1 MHWPPG
7 ARVATADPPRE
18 RKPRRIVHEP
28 QKTLKLLGAA
38 AAAFA
43 GTPACSAVPR
53 SPRPS
58 RFTLPPLGYPYE
70 ALEPHIDTATMN
82 FHHKNHHNAF
92 ISNLNGLVEK
102 YPDLATKPPEEILSN
117 LSAVPEA
124 VRTPVRNNLGGH
136 WNHTFF
142 WELMTPGGAKAPAGD
157 LKSAID
163 GTFGDFDK
171 MKAAVKQAAV
181 GRFGSGWAWLA
192 VKDKKLT
199 IFNTPYQDTPHMDN
213 AAHGG
218 GRHRRVG
225 ARLLPQAPVQARR
238 LRRRVVERGEL
249 GQGGRQLQEGH
260 GVSIGAPA
268 RRNQRAGER
277 LGIAGDAGWSGMTWR
292 TTKRSPGGDRQGFF
306 LLPDGGYEGQPGKL
320 V

>member
-1 MHWPPG
+1 M
-7 ARVATADPPRE
+7 D
-18 RKPRRIVHEP
+18 RR
-28 QKTLKLLGAA
+28 QTLKLLAG

-43 GTPACSAVPR
+43 GSATTM
-53 SPRPS
+53 S
-58 RFTLPPLGYPYE
+58 RAVFAQAKPFTLPPLGYPYE

-92 ISNLNGLVEK
+92 ITNLNGLVEK
-102 YPDLATKPPEEILSN
+102 YPDLATKTPEQIVSN

-124 VRTPVRNNLGGH
+124 VRTPVRNNMGGH

-142 WELMTPGGAKAPAGD
+142 WELMTPGGAKTPTGE

-199 IFNTPYQDTPHMDN
+199 IFNTPYQDSPHMDN
-213 AAHGG
+213 AAMAVAGIDVWEHAYYLKHQYKRGDY
-218 GRHRRVG
+218 VD
-225 ARLLPQAPVQARR
+225 AWWN
-238 LRRRVVERGEL
+238 VVNWDK
-249 GQGGRQLQEGH
+249 
-260 GVSIGAPA
+260 AA
-268 RRNQRAGER
+268 ANFKKAM
-277 LGIAGDAGWSGMTWR
+277 A
-292 TTKRSPGGDRQGFF
+292 
-306 LLPDGGYEGQPGKL
+306 
-320 V
+320 

>member
-1 MHWPPG
+1 MN
-7 ARVATADPPRE
+7 
-18 RKPRRIVHEP
+18 RR
-28 QKTLKLLGAA
+28 QTLKLLAG

-43 GTPACSAVPR
+43 GTATTIGRAAFAQAKPA
-53 SPRPS
+53 
-58 RFTLPPLGYPYE
+58 FTLPPLGYPYE

-92 ISNLNGLVEK
+92 ITNLNGLVEK
-102 YPDLATKPPEEILSN
+102 YPDLTTKAPEEILSN
-117 LSAVPEA
+117 LSAVPDA

-238 LRRRVVERGEL
+238 LRRRVVECGEL

-260 GVSIGAPA
+260 GVSGHRPVMPA
-268 RRNQRAGER
+268 EPEGREPIPRR
-277 LGIAGDAGWSGMTWR
+277 
-292 TTKRSPGGDRQGFF
+292 
-306 LLPDGGYEGQPGKL
+306 
-320 V
+320 